1 MVNLSSPPSS
11 ACFGING
18 SKEKKNPVVDFSSL
32 MRITRARQNIRKT
45 IGKQKPVPSALEM
58 AVAGRKGRGVQKTLS
73 SLGQR

>member
-18 SKEKKNPVVDFSSL
+18 GKEKKNPVVDFSSL
-32 MRITRARQNIRKT
+32 MLITRARQSIRKT
-45 IGKQKPVPSALEM
+45 IGKQKPVPSAIGNGSSWAE
-58 AVAGRKGRGVQKTLS
+58 GQSVQKTLS